1 MSSNAYNSIG
11 LGSRRNSRLGPD
23 EARSRRSSMLRPG
36 EDDMEEDEMID
47 PELRLRTVRTAGES
61 SGQAG
66 THLRLDQQIDALLGA
81 VVVAV
86 PAAGRRC

>member
-1 MSSNAYNSIG
+1 MSLGTSGSYG

-61 SGQAG
+61 FRSHPEQRQSDGPV
-66 THLRLDQQIDALLGA
+66 R
-81 VVVAV
+81 
-86 PAAGRRC
+86 PAC